1 MARYYRLMDEALV
14 AGVAAGLADRWNIS
28 RPGLRT
34 GILGFFVLI
43 NLIPS
48 TGPGI
53 SLLPLLIYTVAW
65 MAMPAR
71 ESTVSQAE
79 LEKKAAQKKAF
90 YNFSMLG
97 LTANLVPLLAMWLFR
112 PDQFV
117 LVLLTVP
124 TFILLL
130 PATIFIVAGIFKA
143 G

>member
-1 MARYYRLMDEALV
+1 MDEALV
-14 AGVAAGLADRWNIS
+14 AGVAAGLADRWNMS

-34 GILGFFVLI
+34 GLFAVFVLI

-71 ESTVSQAE
+71 ESNASQDE
-79 LEKKAAQKKAF
+79 LEAKAVRKKAF
-90 YNFSMLG
+90 YNYSMLG
-97 LTANLVPLLAMWLFR
+97 ITANLVPFLAMWLFS
-112 PDQFV
+112 PEQFV

-124 TFILLL
+124 TYVLLL
-130 PATIFIVAGIFKA
+130 PASVFIVIGIFKA